1 MLENLSYIVAIVGS
15 IAGASFFISK
25 KLTCAERNSNLAMT
39 KIAELEQQIINET
52 RSADDHHRR
61 MYDKIDELKDLI
73 MSKK

>member
-1 MLENLSYIVAIVGS
+1 MLENLSYIIAIVTS
-15 IAGASFFISK
+15 IAGATWFISK
-25 KLTCAERNSNLAMT
+25 KLTCAERNSNLAMN
-39 KIAELEQQIINET
+39 KIEELEEQIIEET